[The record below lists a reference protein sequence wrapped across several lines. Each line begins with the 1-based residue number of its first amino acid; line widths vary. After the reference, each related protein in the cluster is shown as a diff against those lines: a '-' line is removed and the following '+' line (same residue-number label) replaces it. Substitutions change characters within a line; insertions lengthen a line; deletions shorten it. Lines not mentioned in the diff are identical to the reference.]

1 MPEEEVVQQQPAAPQ
16 PEPRTEEQ
24 PLSEEQ
30 ENEKNLEE
38 EAAAKEA
45 ERKRQRLVTFLSATL
60 LVCLIAEVALAA
72 YIGLTLYQNIQNQK
86 LMTAQYEAY
95 VAFQD
100 EQRQNP
106 PKVQYIGPTV
116 RVVDGVVVDNDAA
129 GAAARAQAADT
140 GPGI

>member
-1 MPEEEVVQQQPAAPQ
+1 MPDEVVVQQQPAAPQ

-30 ENEKNLEE
+30 EAEKAAE
-38 EAAAKEA
+38 EAAAEEA
-45 ERKRQRLVTFLSATL
+45 ERKRKRLVTFLSAAL
-60 LVCLIAEVALAA
+60 LICLIAEVALAA

-86 LMTAQYEAY
+86 MMTAQYEAY

-100 EQRQNP
+100 EQRENP

-116 RVVDGVVVDNDAA
+116 RVVDGVVVDNYAA
-129 GAAARAQAADT
+129 EAAARAQAA
-140 GPGI
+140 GNIPGL

>member
-116 RVVDGVVVDNDAA
+116 RVVDGAVVDNYAA
-129 GAAARAQAADT
+129 GAAARAQAADNV
-140 GPGI
+140 PGI

>member
-16 PEPRTEEQ
+16 PELRTEEQ

-30 ENEKNLEE
+30 EAEKAAE
-38 EAAAKEA
+38 EAAAEEA
-45 ERKRQRLVTFLSATL
+45 ERKRKRLVTFLSATL
-60 LVCLIAEVALAA
+60 LICLIAEVALAA

-86 LMTAQYEAY
+86 MMTAQYEAY

-100 EQRQNP
+100 EQRENP

-116 RVVDGVVVDNDAA
+116 RVVDGVVVDNYAA
-129 GAAARAQAADT
+129 EAAARAQAA
-140 GPGI
+140 GNIPGI

>member
-16 PEPRTEEQ
+16 PELRTEEQ

-30 ENEKNLEE
+30 EAEKAAE
-38 EAAAKEA
+38 EAAAEEA
-45 ERKRQRLVTFLSATL
+45 ERKRKRLVTFLSAAL
-60 LVCLIAEVALAA
+60 LICLIAEVALAA

-86 LMTAQYEAY
+86 MMTAQYEAY

-100 EQRQNP
+100 EQRENP

-116 RVVDGVVVDNDAA
+116 RVVDGVVVDNYAA
-129 GAAARAQAADT
+129 EAAARAQAA
-140 GPGI
+140 GNIPGI